1 MNKKSP
7 RLTTI
12 GVIFSLIALMI
23 VFQILRVQND
33 PTMKTFSS
41 NLTLTYSYIPIKH
54 EAERGRIYDVN
65 GKLLAGSKTVY
76 QLGINLA
83 VTKEQHGRNPDTI
96 TQTIM
101 QYFGEEYTLDETVI
115 FEAADK
121 DYLPDEPG
129 HVYHQFYS
137 LDNIPQSTIDE
148 LTALRQY
155 YEENRLRF
163 LENASPKER
172 SRVNELPSLRGLVW
186 TPHLQRY
193 YPEDDLASNIL
204 GFATFLNRD
213 GTVGQFGLEGY
224 YNNKLAAEDTISYL
238 ALQLYDDFYIED
250 IPIGQSLILTVDAVV
265 QAEIENILDDAVER
279 YDADSGTII
288 VMNPKNGEII
298 AMTASPRANP
308 NQYWYWQEAL
318 GNDVISTQQK
328 NNEADE
334 EDNVDEEVFEDEEEE
349 EEEEEN
355 TAIVSQNRYNKAIMD
370 TYEPGSVFKVVTMAI
385 ALQSEAVQPDT
396 VYDDTGSI
404 EVGYREITN
413 WNQEGMGR
421 LNMGECL
428 QKSSNVCL
436 AWVNTQ
442 TGVEEFYE
450 GLHAF
455 GLDRRTNIDLAGET
469 VYPLKEP
476 GTLDWR
482 PVELGRQAYGHGIAL
497 TPIQMMMA
505 ISAIPNNGRIMA
517 PHVLRSI
524 VVDGMQYN
532 NTPQVFANPI
542 TPEVARIVNDMLI
555 ITPDPTETETYN
567 AFVEG
572 YTLSGKTGTALKAI
586 PGGYS
591 DRETNAT
598 FVGWGPSEDAQFMVY
613 VWIDNPKTA
622 TFASVVAAPVFAE
635 VAEYLLTYYQIPP
648 DEIRLKTVSGEVGP

>member
-83 VTKEQHGRNPDTI
+83 VTKDQHGRNPDTI

-101 QYFGEEYTLDETVI
+101 QYFGEEYKLDEAVI
-115 FEAADK
+115 FEAANK

-129 HVYHQFYS
+129 HVYHQFYA

-163 LENASPKER
+163 LENANPKER
-172 SRVNELPSLRGLVW
+172 TRVNELPSLRGLVW

-224 YNNKLAAEDTISYL
+224 YNTKLATEDTISYL

-265 QAEIENILDDAVER
+265 QAEIENILDEAVER

-298 AMTASPRANP
+298 AMTTTPRANP

-349 EEEEEN
+349 EN

-385 ALQSEAVQPDT
+385 ALQTEAVQPDT

-413 WNQEGMGR
+413 WNQQGMGR

-428 QKSSNVCL
+428 RKSSNVCL

-442 TGVEEFYE
+442 TGVEDFYE

-542 TPEVARIVNDMLI
+542 SPEIAKIVNDMLI

-648 DEIRLKTVSGEVGP
+648 DEIRLRTVSAEVAP

>member
-12 GVIFSLIALMI
+12 GIIFSLVALMI

-33 PTMKTFSS
+33 PVMVAFSEDKTRVSS
-41 NLTLTYSYIPIKH
+41 YLPIKH
-54 EAERGRIYDVN
+54 EAERGRIYDIN

-83 VTKEQHGRNPDTI
+83 VTENDGRNPNTI

-101 QYFGEEYTLDETVI
+101 QYFGEEYKLDEAAI
-115 FEAADK
+115 FEAASKPFNDQ
-121 DYLPDEPG
+121 LEG
-129 HVYHQFYS
+129 HIYHQFYS

-172 SRVNELPSLRGLVW
+172 TRVNELPSLRGLVW

-213 GTVGQFGLEGY
+213 GTIGQFGLEGY
-224 YNNKLAAEDTISYL
+224 YNTKLAAEDKISYL

-250 IPIGQSLILTVDAVV
+250 IPIGQSLILTIDAVV
-265 QAEIENILDDAVER
+265 QAEIENILDEAVER

-298 AMTASPRANP
+298 AMTTTPRANP

-334 EDNVDEEVFEDEEEE
+334 EGDIEEEVFEDEEAQ
-349 EEEEEN
+349 EN

-385 ALQSEAVQPDT
+385 ALQNEAVQPDT
-396 VYDDTGSI
+396 VYDDTGHI

-413 WNQEGMGR
+413 WNQQGMGR
-421 LNMGECL
+421 LDMGECL
-428 QKSSNVCL
+428 RKSSNVCL

-442 TGVEEFYE
+442 TGVEKFYE

-517 PHVLRSI
+517 PHVLKSI
-524 VVDGMQYN
+524 VVDSMQYN

-542 TPEVARIVNDMLI
+542 SPEIAKTVNDMLI
-555 ITPDPTETETYN
+555 ISPDPTETETWN

-572 YTLSGKTGTALKAI
+572 YSLCGKTGTALKAI

-598 FVGWGPSEDAQFMVY
+598 FVGWGPAEDAKFMVY

-622 TFASVVAAPVFAE
+622 TFASMVSAPVFAE

-648 DEIRLKTVSGEVGP
+648 DEIRLKTVSGEVAP